1 MYAQKPVKNPSD
13 GTIYVISI
21 AVPNRVRPMTE
32 EDFVDVRFAG
42 EHLYQKI
49 DIDALYDTKQGSK
62 YWYKGGF
69 SRAAIIALVCGSA
82 ASFPVLSLSWM
93 IGLPLSFVLYIIL
106 RKAGVDR
113 VAQESP

>member
-1 MYAQKPVKNPSD
+1 MSPRMEAFLGRKLERAREMGSD
-13 GTIYVISI
+13 LVILQIDSPGGYLESSLNMAARMRLLDWARSVAYV
-21 AVPNRVRPMTE
+21 PDE
-32 EDFVDVRFAG
+32 
-42 EHLYQKI
+42 
-49 DIDALYDTKQGSK
+49 ALSG
-62 YWYKGGF
+62 
-69 SRAAIIALVCGSA
+69 AAIIALVCGSA

>member
-1 MYAQKPVKNPSD
+1 MGVYACLLGPILGITLADYWVVNS
-13 GTIYVISI
+13 
-21 AVPNRVRPMTE
+21 
-32 EDFVDVRFAG
+32 
-42 EHLYQKI
+42 QKI

-69 SRAAIIALVCGSA
+69 SLAAVIALVCGSA

-93 IGLPLSFVLYIIL
+93 IGLPIGFVLYIIL